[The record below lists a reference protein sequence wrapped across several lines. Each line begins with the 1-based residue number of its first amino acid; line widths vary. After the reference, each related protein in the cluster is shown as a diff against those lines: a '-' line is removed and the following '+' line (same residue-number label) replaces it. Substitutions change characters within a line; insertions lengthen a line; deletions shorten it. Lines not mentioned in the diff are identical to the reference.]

1 MRRQRNPV
9 RIFAGECVSVF
20 TSVRVKVDGVKSFS
34 KLARA
39 LILCN
44 INVYYG
50 TVNNNYLLGYVIV
63 CYDKFLCISKL
74 LN

>member
-1 MRRQRNPV
+1 M
-9 RIFAGECVSVF
+9 
-20 TSVRVKVDGVKSFS
+20 DGVQSFS

-63 CYDKFLCISKL
+63 CYDKFLCVSKL